1 MVTETKIQRDGPQHA
16 DGSWPLVSIVLAV
29 RNEARGLPDVLDTV
43 FRQDYPT
50 ERLEVIVVDGA
61 SEDDS
66 AAIVERYIREHPSL
80 NVRMVSNPRRITP
93 CAFNTG
99 IRAARGDIVAI
110 FGAHS
115 IYQTDYV
122 RRSVEILQRGGEA
135 VACAGGLNNV
145 IPGGMTV
152 RAQAIANVL
161 THPAGRGGGPQR
173 VADAPDVDVTGIG
186 YPVWRR
192 SVFDRIGY
200 YDERLLRNQDNEF
213 NARVI
218 ESGYRIVC
226 SRRTNADRR
235 ARGDVRG
242 LVRWAY
248 DYGYYHFPVVRIR
261 PSAFR
266 LKYYLPAMMLL
277 ALTATGIAGLFWPPA
292 AWLFAAGAGAYL
304 LLILAASL
312 HIALTRPG
320 GWKCLLLLP
329 PLFALFH
336 FAYGWGVIRGYFS
349 PIGRERNQKTPPET
363 VR

>member
-1 MVTETKIQRDGPQHA
+1 MAVATQPQSFARQGA
-16 DGSWPLVSIVLAV
+16 DDPLPLVSIVLAV
-29 RNEARGLPDVLDTV
+29 RNESRGLPDVLDTV

-66 AAIVERYIREHPSL
+66 AAIVERYVREHPHL

-99 IRAARGDIVAI
+99 IRAARGEIVAI

-115 IYQTDYV
+115 IYRPDYI
-122 RRSVEILQRGGEA
+122 RRSVEILQRGGDG
-135 VACAGGLNNV
+135 VACAGGLNNI
-145 IPGGMTV
+145 IPGGDSV
-152 RAQAIANVL
+152 RARAIAHVL
-161 THPAGRGGGPQR
+161 THPAGRGGSPQR
-173 VADAPDVDVTGIG
+173 ITDAADIDVSGIG

-192 SVFDRIGY
+192 SVFDRVGY

-218 ESGYRIVC
+218 EAGYRIVC

-235 ARGDVRG
+235 ARSDVRG
-242 LVRWAY
+242 LARWAY

-266 LKYYLPAMMLL
+266 LKYYLPAILL
-277 ALTATGIAGLFWPPA
+277 LGLAVTGLAGLFWRSA
-292 AWLFAAGAGAYL
+292 AMLFAAGAGAYL
-304 LLILAASL
+304 ILTLGAAT

-320 GWKCLLLLP
+320 GWKCLLVLPLL
-329 PLFALFH
+329 FTVFH
-336 FAYGWGVIRGYFS
+336 FAYGWGVIRGFFS
-349 PIGRERNQKTPPET
+349 PLGKRNGQSAGTAP